1 MASGILGQSA
11 PAASTYTTVYT
22 VPVSKL
28 AILNVN
34 ILNRSTSVVSVRLS
48 ISATD
53 TPANSEFIEYGAS
66 IPANGIME
74 RTAFVVDAGKKIVVY
89 TSSADCSVSVYGYEE

>member
-1 MASGILGQSA
+1 MASGILGQSV